1 MADRD
6 HLLKMNVQ
14 EIFSSYPFI
23 AEIFGNYGMKCRGC
37 PFAEKVSLKE
47 ALESSGLPSE
57 EITQEIVRY
66 LEDRS
71 ER

>member
-1 MADRD
+1 MIDEN
-6 HLLKMNVQ
+6 LLLEMNVQ
-14 EIFSSYPFI
+14 KIFKKYPFI
-23 AEIFGNYGMKCRGC
+23 LEIFGNYGLKCRGC

-47 ALESSGLPSE
+47 ALKSSGLPSE